1 MPCQTAYSRHV
12 LQRVSDRK
20 KRKLAVDDSDKS
32 SSSGRDADSRLPVDP
47 LIDVIDDSQSSL
59 KGHRDL
65 FGQLASAGPCC
76 SEDLPGRRASAE
88 KTRPS
93 KENVPPSAERI
104 IESNGSS
111 QRPPRVFI
119 PTPQIIKLM
128 KDAHSELYSLMGL
141 NTSSSDLTVGSNDSL
156 NISGVQDL
164 QDSPVQSSKNR
175 SKTTLLINENYK
187 GSPPIFDGKFSFI
200 NSSYS

>member
-1 MPCQTAYSRHV
+1 MPCQTAYSRRA

-20 KRKLAVDDSDKS
+20 KRRLAVDDSDKS
-32 SSSGRDADSRLPVDP
+32 SSSGRDADSCLPVDP
-47 LIDVIDDSQSSL
+47 LVDVIDDSQSSL

-65 FGQLASAGPCC
+65 FGQPAGPCC
-76 SEDLPGRRASAE
+76 SKDLPGRRASAE

-93 KENVPPSAERI
+93 KENVPPSGERI
-104 IESNGSS
+104 ESDGSS
-111 QRPPRVFI
+111 RRPSTVFI

-164 QDSPVQSSKNR
+164 QDSPVQSSKNK
-175 SKTTLLINENYK
+175 SKTSLLINENHK

-200 NSSYS
+200 NSSYT